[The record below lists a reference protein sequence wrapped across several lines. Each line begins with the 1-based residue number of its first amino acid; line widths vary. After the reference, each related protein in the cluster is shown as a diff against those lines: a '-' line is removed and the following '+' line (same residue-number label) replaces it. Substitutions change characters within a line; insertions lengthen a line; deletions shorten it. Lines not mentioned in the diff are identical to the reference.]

1 MIENEKI
8 TIKETMTKI
17 DIKKL
22 TKSNN
27 YRRNRK

>member
-8 TIKETMTKI
+8 TIKGTITKN

-27 YRRNRK
+27 QGRNRK